1 MPKNKTHS
9 GAKKR
14 FKVTGSGKIMRL
26 QAGRKSGAAFASQPT
41 TGSRKKMRRNAGAV
55 ELEKAEVKRAK
66 KMLGI

>member
-1 MPKNKTHS
+1 MPKMKTHS

-26 QAGRKSGAAFASQPT
+26 QAGRKSGAAFASAPT
-41 TGSRKKMRRNAGAV
+41 TGSRRKHRRNAGEV
-55 ELEKAEVKRAK
+55 TVDKADTRRVK

>member
-14 FKVTGSGKIMRL
+14 FKVTGTGKILRL

-41 TGSRKKMRRNAGAV
+41 TGSRKKQRRKAGTV
-55 ELEKAEVKRAK
+55 ELDHSDVKRAK